1 MAMSEGGKLDF
12 SILDQADVSGTS
24 YRAGDTI
31 IAEGSPATE
40 MYLVRRGRVTI
51 KVHEK
56 LIEEIGPGGIFGEM
70 ALISNAGRSAAV
82 VASEDC
88 EVMPISERLFL
99 ILVQDTPNFALDV
112 LRVLSRRLRNMN
124 QYI

>member
-1 MAMSEGGKLDF
+1 MSEGETLDF
-12 SILDQADVSGTS
+12 SILDQADVPGAS

-31 IAEGSPATE
+31 IAEGAMATE
-40 MYLVRRGRVTI
+40 MYLVRSGRVTI
-51 KVHEK
+51 NVNDK

-70 ALISNAGRSAAV
+70 ALISSGGRSAAV
-82 VASEDC
+82 VAVEDSE
-88 EVMPISERLFL
+88 VIPIDQRLFL
-99 ILVQDTPNFALDV
+99 ILVQDTPNFALSV

>member
-1 MAMSEGGKLDF
+1 MSEGTKLDF
-12 SILDQADVSGTS
+12 SVLDQAGVPGAS

-31 IAEGSPATE
+31 VAEGSPAAE
-40 MYLVRRGRVTI
+40 MYLVRTGRVTI

-56 LIEEIGPGGIFGEM
+56 MIEEIGPGGIFGEM

-82 VASEDC
+82 VAMEDSEII
-88 EVMPISERLFL
+88 PINERLFL